1 MIDWRLAERISRAV
15 SANAGSGAAPSEAFA
30 TEVDAFA
37 ARSAELVSAYTG
49 LQAAGE
55 LPAPETVDRAQWA
68 EINLGSMRS
77 VLEPLVARQGEGL
90 GALGGPLRTLTGMVL
105 AVEVGA
111 LSGFLASRVL
121 GQYEFPVT
129 DPERAP
135 RLLFVGPN
143 LAGAA
148 RSLEAG
154 DADLVRWVA
163 LHETTHALQ
172 FGGVVWLRSH
182 MATRIRALLDTM
194 SVEVDARSLLRLPK
208 ATDLRA
214 LADAVRSG
222 RLVEFVAGPE
232 RRVLLDELQATMALI
247 EGYAEHVM
255 DAVGEDLLPEL
266 PRLREGLER
275 RRKERSGLM
284 RLFERLI
291 GLDLKLRQY
300 EQGKA
305 FCDAVV
311 AAGGI
316 EALNRAWDEPGSLP
330 RLDELDAPD
339 RWLARTANGRSQL

>member
-1 MIDWRLAERISRAV
+1 MIDWRLAERVSRAV
-15 SANAGSGAAPSEAFA
+15 TANTGSSVAPHDALTAEI
-30 TEVDAFA
+30 DAFA
-37 ARSAELVSAYTG
+37 ARSAELVAGYTG
-49 LQAAGE
+49 LTAAAE
-55 LPAPETVDRAQWA
+55 LPPPETIDRAQWA

-77 VLEPLVARQGEGL
+77 VLEPIVERQGEGL
-90 GALGGPLRTLTGMVL
+90 GPLAGPMRALTGMVL

-111 LSGFLASRVL
+111 LSGFLAGRVL

-129 DPERAP
+129 DPDRAP

-154 DADLVRWVA
+154 DTDLVRWVA

-172 FGGVVWLRSH
+172 FGGVPWLRSH
-182 MATRIRALLDTM
+182 MAERIGGLLSSMTI
-194 SVEVDARSLLRLPK
+194 EVDARSLLRLP
-208 ATDLRA
+208 TSGDLRA
-214 LADAVRSG
+214 LAQAVRAG
-222 RLVEFVAGPE
+222 RFIDFVAGPE
-232 RRVLLDELQATMALI
+232 RRALLDELQATMALI

-255 DAVGEDLLPEL
+255 DAVGEALLPEL

-275 RRKERSGLM
+275 RRKERSGLLRM
-284 RLFERLI
+284 FERLI

-311 AAGGI
+311 ASGGI
-316 EALNRAWDEPGSLP
+316 GALNRAWSDPSALP
-330 RLDELDAPD
+330 TLAELDAPQA
-339 RWLARTANGRSQL
+339 WLQRTANSRS